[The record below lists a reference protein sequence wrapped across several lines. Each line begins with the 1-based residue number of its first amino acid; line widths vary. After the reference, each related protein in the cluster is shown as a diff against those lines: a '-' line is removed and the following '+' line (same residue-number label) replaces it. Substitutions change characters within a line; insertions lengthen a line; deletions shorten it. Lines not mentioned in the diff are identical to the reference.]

1 MFKHTLVAL
10 ATGLTCVGA
19 FAQPTA
25 DANTLNALRQ
35 QIDELRQQYETR
47 IKALKT
53 KLDAASRQ
61 AATAPGAAA
70 PATTAD
76 APAQPAVV
84 AQAPKRMDN
93 RFNPSMSVILSGTY
107 ANLRRDPETW
117 ELSGFKMGGDGHGVG
132 PGARSFNL
140 GESEISIR
148 ANIDTLAMGALTL
161 GLNDENEAEVEEAYI
176 QSTSLP
182 HGLTLKG
189 GRFFSSVGYQNEQHA
204 HAWDFVDAPLVHQ
217 AFLGGQYK
225 QEGAQLK
232 WVLPTTQYVAF
243 GAELGNGKAYPG
255 SDRNSNQLGATT
267 LFAHTGG
274 DIGDS
279 HSWRMGLSW
288 LRTKAADREWG
299 MGHDHEGEEHA
310 GEEMSF
316 SGKSRLW
323 VLDGVWKW
331 APNGNASSTSF
342 KLQGEYFRRKETGAA
357 TLIEPD
363 ELPADGF
370 YRSSQSG
377 WYLQGVYQFMP
388 KWRVGLRH
396 DRLDSGNV
404 RVGDGLEELVGEK
417 HNPKRTS
424 LMLDWSPSE
433 FHRWRIQV
441 NDDRARLGVKDTQ
454 IFLQYQMSLGAHGA
468 HAF

>member
-10 ATGLTCVGA
+10 ATGLTCLGA
-19 FAQPTA
+19 SAQSA
-25 DANTLNALRQ
+25 SEINTLRQ
-35 QIDELRQQYETR
+35 QIDELRQQYEAR
-47 IKALKT
+47 IKALEDR
-53 KLDAASRQ
+53 LEAASRQ
-61 AATAPGAAA
+61 GSTAATVRATTESPVQPATEAPAAA
-70 PATTAD
+70 
-76 APAQPAVV
+76 V
-84 AQAPKRMDN
+84 AQVPKNTDN

-107 ANLRRDPETW
+107 ASLKRDPDTW
-117 ELSGFKMGGDGHGVG
+117 ELSGFKLGGEGHGVG
-132 PGARSFNL
+132 PGTRSFNL
-140 GESEISIR
+140 GESEISFR

-182 HGLTLKG
+182 HGITLKG
-189 GRFFSSVGYQNEQHA
+189 GRFFGAIGYQNEQHA
-204 HAWDFVDAPLVHQ
+204 HAWDFVDAPFVHQ

-225 QEGAQLK
+225 QDGAQIK
-232 WVLPTTQYVAF
+232 WVLPTTQYMEL

-255 SDRNSNQLGATT
+255 SERNSNQLGATT
-267 LFAHTGG
+267 LFARTGG

-279 HSWRMGLSW
+279 HSWRLGLSW
-288 LRTKAADREWG
+288 LRAKAADREWG
-299 MGHDHEGEEHA
+299 LGHAHEGDEHA

-316 SGKSRLW
+316 TGKSRLW

-331 APNGNASSTSF
+331 APNGNASSTAF
-342 KLQGEYFRRKETGAA
+342 KLQGEYFRRKESGTAE
-357 TLIEPD
+357 IVD
-363 ELPADGF
+363 EGSGF

-396 DRLDSGNV
+396 DRLDSGSV
-404 RVGDGLEELVGEK
+404 RVADAIEELAGEK

-433 FHRWRIQV
+433 FHRWRVQL